1 MWKTIRGRRAHRV
14 RVLPRCADAK
24 FMQRMLRN
32 DICKKGGIKMTILL
46 DLGIN
51 MGTHKN
57 GINSLLERLDGLI
70 RFDGVLSCNV
80 IWHEIIY
87 NLGIDLNQKIL
98 SAFDIKDLESKIYGI
113 KSIKV
118 CTNDFTNT
126 ACLLFEGDMVAK
138 KDDISSDVAADL
150 ASAYKNLNSLQKK
163 IGVEM
168 QISIG
173 FAGVKSLK
181 DNSVLST
188 FISKSELDKVADH
201 IAPIRNAIDS
211 SIRQITK

>member
-1 MWKTIRGRRAHRV
+1 
-14 RVLPRCADAK
+14 
-24 FMQRMLRN
+24 
-32 DICKKGGIKMTILL
+32 MTISL

-51 MGTHKN
+51 TVTHKN

-70 RFDGVLSCNV
+70 RFDGVLSGNV

-87 NLGIDLNQKIL
+87 NLGIDLDKKIL
-98 SAFDIKDLESKIYGI
+98 SAFGIKDLESKIYGI

-118 CTNDFTNT
+118 CTYDFSNN
-126 ACLLFEGDMVAK
+126 ARLLFEGDIVAK
-138 KDDISSDVAADL
+138 KDDISSDIAATL
-150 ASAYKNLNSLQKK
+150 SNAYEELNSLQEKT
-163 IGVEM
+163 GVEM

-173 FAGVKSLK
+173 FTGVKVKSLK
-181 DNSVLST
+181 DNTILST
-188 FISKSELDKVADH
+188 FISKSELDKVADP

>member
-1 MWKTIRGRRAHRV
+1 MK
-14 RVLPRCADAK
+14 
-24 FMQRMLRN
+24 
-32 DICKKGGIKMTILL
+32 ILL

-57 GINSLLERLDGLI
+57 AINSLLKRLDGLI
-70 RFDGVLSCNV
+70 RFDGVLSGNV
-80 IWHEIIY
+80 IWHEIWY
-87 NLGIDLNQKIL
+87 NLGLDLDQKIL
-98 SAFDIKDLESKIYGI
+98 SAFDIKYLEYKIYGI

-118 CTNDFTNT
+118 CTNDFTNN
-126 ACLLFEGDMVAK
+126 ACLLFEGDMVTE
-138 KDDISSDVAADL
+138 KDDISSYVASDL
-150 ASAYKNLNSLQKK
+150 ASAYKILNSLQKK

-173 FAGVKSLK
+173 FTGVKVKSLK

-188 FISKSELDKVADH
+188 FISKSELDKVAYPID
-201 IAPIRNAIDS
+201 PIRNAIDS

>member
-1 MWKTIRGRRAHRV
+1 
-14 RVLPRCADAK
+14 
-24 FMQRMLRN
+24 
-32 DICKKGGIKMTILL
+32 MTISL

-51 MGTHKN
+51 TETHKN

-70 RFDGVLSCNV
+70 RFDGVLSGNV
-80 IWHEIIY
+80 IWHEILY
-87 NLGIDLNQKIL
+87 NLGIDLYKKIL
-98 SAFDIKDLESKIYGI
+98 SAFGIKDLESKIYGI

-118 CTNDFTNT
+118 CTYDFTNN
-126 ACLLFEGDMVAK
+126 ARLLFEGDMVAK
-138 KDDISSDVAADL
+138 KDNISSDVAAAL
-150 ASAYKNLNSLQKK
+150 ANAYEELNSLQEK

-173 FAGVKSLK
+173 FTGVKVKSLK

-188 FISKSELDKVADH
+188 FISKSELNKVADP

-211 SIRQITK
+211 SIRKITK

>member
-1 MWKTIRGRRAHRV
+1 
-14 RVLPRCADAK
+14 
-24 FMQRMLRN
+24 
-32 DICKKGGIKMTILL
+32 MTISL

-51 MGTHKN
+51 TEMHKN

-70 RFDGVLSCNV
+70 RFDGVLSGNV

-87 NLGIDLNQKIL
+87 NLGIDLDKKIL
-98 SAFDIKDLESKIYGI
+98 SAFGIKDLESKIYGI

-118 CTNDFTNT
+118 CTYDFTNN
-126 ACLLFEGDMVAK
+126 ARLLFEGDIVSK

-150 ASAYKNLNSLQKK
+150 ASAYKDLNSLQEKTG
-163 IGVEM
+163 IEM

-173 FAGVKSLK
+173 FTGVKVKSLK
-181 DNSVLST
+181 DNTVLST
-188 FISKSELDKVADH
+188 FISKSELDKVADP
-201 IAPIRNAIDS
+201 IALIRNAVDS

>member
-1 MWKTIRGRRAHRV
+1 
-14 RVLPRCADAK
+14 
-24 FMQRMLRN
+24 
-32 DICKKGGIKMTILL
+32 MTISL

-51 MGTHKN
+51 TVTHKN

-70 RFDGVLSCNV
+70 RFDGVLSGNV
-80 IWHEIIY
+80 IWHEILY
-87 NLGIDLNQKIL
+87 NLGLDLDKKIL

-118 CTNDFTNT
+118 CTNDFTNN

-138 KDDISSDVAADL
+138 KDDISSDIAAAL
-150 ASAYKNLNSLQKK
+150 SNAYEELNSLQEKT
-163 IGVEM
+163 GVEM

-173 FAGVKSLK
+173 FTGVKVKSLK
-181 DNSVLST
+181 DNTILST

>member
-1 MWKTIRGRRAHRV
+1 
-14 RVLPRCADAK
+14 
-24 FMQRMLRN
+24 
-32 DICKKGGIKMTILL
+32 MTISL

-51 MGTHKN
+51 TITHKN

-70 RFDGVLSCNV
+70 RFDGVLSGNV

-87 NLGIDLNQKIL
+87 NLGLDLDQKIL

-118 CTNDFTNT
+118 CTNEFTNN

-150 ASAYKNLNSLQKK
+150 AIAYKELNSLQEKT
-163 IGVEM
+163 GVEM

-173 FAGVKSLK
+173 FTGVKVKSLK
-181 DNSVLST
+181 DNTVLST
-188 FISKSELDKVADH
+188 FVTKSELNKVSD
-201 IAPIRNAIDS
+201 ITSTIRNAIDS
-211 SIRQITK
+211 SIQQITK

>member
-1 MWKTIRGRRAHRV
+1 
-14 RVLPRCADAK
+14 
-24 FMQRMLRN
+24 
-32 DICKKGGIKMTILL
+32 MTILL
-46 DLGIN
+46 DLGISI
-51 MGTHKN
+51 GTHKN
-57 GINSLLERLDGLI
+57 AINSLIERLDGLI
-70 RFDGVLSCNV
+70 RFDCVLSGNV

-87 NLGIDLNQKIL
+87 NLGLDLDQKIL

-118 CTNDFTNT
+118 CINDFTTNNV
-126 ACLLFEGDMVAK
+126 CLLFEGDIVAR

-173 FAGVKSLK
+173 FTGVKVKSLK

-188 FISKSELDKVADH
+188 FISKSELDKVADP
-201 IAPIRNAIDS
+201 IASIRNAIDS